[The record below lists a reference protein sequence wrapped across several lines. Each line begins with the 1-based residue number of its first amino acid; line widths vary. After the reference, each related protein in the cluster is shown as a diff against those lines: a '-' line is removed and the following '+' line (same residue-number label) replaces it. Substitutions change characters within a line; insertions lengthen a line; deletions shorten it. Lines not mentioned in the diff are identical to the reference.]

1 MYNEYKNGS
10 KYTLYP
16 VPDENPIEV
25 NLPPVGWIKD
35 RTGRMKQIGVYR
47 RSKIFADCEWEID
60 PRWAQYKQWKAEE
73 EKLKKSNPDY
83 IHPKLVE
90 FINDCW
96 DYRIGG
102 FWFYNNTEPTY
113 ITGHHW
119 TYLSVI
125 YLDDG
130 KLPLYRWA
138 DLIFFYMWEFC
149 KEHPK
154 SFGMLQL
161 AKRRD
166 GKTFK
171 AGTIAIDLTTSNP
184 SFKAGIQSKT
194 DDDAKEVFRKA
205 IINPYKKLPYF
216 FQVAKSNMQSNGKL
230 PSNELR
236 FIGSKSDDFDDEL
249 DSCIDYKPSLEVAYD
264 GTRLGFYFA
273 DEVGKPQ
280 KIDINSRWDVVQFC
294 LRESDGRITGKT
306 IHTTTV
312 EDMGG
317 AADKLM
323 KMWVNSDYHSIKE
336 DVYQTG
342 TGMFRLFIPAQ
353 YTLSIDRYGNPCIE
367 ESLKQIMS
375 ERKAKSNDARAL
387 ASVIRKMPTNIKEAF
402 QSDSTSCAFNPII
415 LQKREDELK
424 WSNGEMLYEVG
435 NLYWKD
441 DKEFG
446 DVVFVANPN
455 GRFKIAM
462 HPHEQ
467 IRNGRIERFGM
478 TMPANNAEFCA
489 GIDPYDHK
497 IKLEGNKSEGK
508 LSKGAIVVL
517 KKTSAMYPDELDEGV
532 ACLYLHRTENPED
545 FYMDAIK
552 CLMYYGCEALIE
564 INRTGFNLW
573 LEKKALENY
582 SAFLPTK
589 SARGITA
596 SDKSNS
602 QLAEYTDQYINN
614 YCDKVNFIELIQ
626 DWLRF
631 DVSDTTKFDAAMA
644 FGYARM
650 LRKVREE
657 RIANKAAITNITDVF
672 KWYKK

>member
-16 VPDENPIEV
+16 VPDEEPIEV

-35 RTGRMKQIGVYR
+35 RSGKMKQIGVYR
-47 RSKIFADCEWEID
+47 RSKIFADCKWEID
-60 PRWAQYKQWKAEE
+60 QRWAQYRQWKSEE
-73 EKLKKSNPDY
+73 DKFKKANPDY

-119 TYLSVI
+119 FFLSSMNI
-125 YLDDG
+125 EGGILPSYRSGDRDFYYFWEYCKWHPSCYGLLFLTMRRQG
-130 KLPLYRWA
+130 KS
-138 DLIFFYMWEFC
+138 I
-149 KEHPK
+149 
-154 SFGMLQL
+154 
-161 AKRRD
+161 
-166 GKTFK
+166 K
-171 AGTIAIDLTTSNP
+171 AGSIAIDLTTTNAN
-184 SFKAGIQSKT
+184 FNTGIQSKT
-194 DDDAKEVFRKA
+194 DADAKEFFRKA
-205 IINPYKKLPYF
+205 IVAPYKKLPYF
-216 FQVAKSNMQSNGKL
+216 FMVANSNLESSGKL
-230 PSNELR
+230 PSSELR
-236 FIGSKSDDFDDEL
+236 FISSKSGDFDDEL
-249 DSCIDYKPSLEVAYD
+249 DSKVDYKPSVEVAYD
-264 GTRLGFYFA
+264 GSKLGLYIA

-280 KIDINSRWDVVQFC
+280 NVDINSRWDVVQFC
-294 LRESDGRITGKT
+294 LRGFDGGLVGKT

-323 KMWVNSDYHSIKE
+323 KMWVGSDIHSISE
-336 DVYQTG
+336 DKQQTS
-342 TGMFRLFIPAQ
+342 TGMFRFFLPAQ
-353 YTLSIDRYGNPCIE
+353 YTLKVDDYGNALVE
-367 ESLKQIMS
+367 ESLRTIMS
-375 ERKAKSNDARAL
+375 ERKAKEGSAQAL

-424 WSNGEMLYEVG
+424 WSKGEMLYEVG

-446 DVVFVANPN
+446 DVGFVANPN

-478 TMPANNAEFCA
+478 TMPANNAEYCA

-497 IKLEGNKSEGK
+497 IKLDGHKSEGK

-517 KKTSAMYPDELDEGV
+517 KKTSVMYPDDLDEGV

-631 DVSDTTKFDAAMA
+631 DVSNTTVFDAAMA

-657 RIANKAAITNITDVF
+657 RIMNKTAITNINDLF
-672 KWYKK
+672 KWYRK